1 MLGVIAR
8 EMLGLEDEEVE
19 VQEITELLPLDA
31 LAFMFDSDVD
41 LAYDAIASANAEES
55 MTDTIWI

>member
-1 MLGVIAR
+1 
-8 EMLGLEDEEVE
+8 MLGLEDEEVE